1 MSSAA
6 DEASLSVKA
15 VGGGSASPA
24 PNLSVRTLN
33 VSNYIQLG
41 SASLSAFTL
50 EKTFTRVS
58 SLEISLRDI
67 LRRIGQG
74 GGGGSPEDHETL
86 LLLVNKVAAVDGSLG
101 VLTQGVAKLQNDLL
115 SLQDAVRFAALESE
129 VTALS
134 AVVSQLQTDVLGL
147 VESSSFPASARDVA
161 ALQDTIEAEQVLLQS
176 TRLFLEEQ
184 FERPIPLY
192 TGNA

>member
-50 EKTFTRVS
+50 EKTFARVS

-67 LRRIGQG
+67 LRRIDQG